1 MEPQQ
6 VAEFASPRY
15 FDKLGQHS
23 GTTNHHH
30 QPQASHVHHDGPA
43 VGSSSA
49 FIRPIVTA
57 KSIEQAHEKKRTNNF
72 LRSLLPARPSA
83 EHEAR
88 RVSIEAPK
96 KTSAALGQLFLDLPT
111 ELKIEVFASLPLA
124 DILSMRLVSR
134 SWHAMVTLHELPIA
148 CYHLKY
154 NIPAY
159 AKRLYPA
166 PTTHAINL
174 HYVCGIWH
182 RLHVA
187 AKLAFLICEWIT
199 KEIFLRNT
207 EEKRREFEVQ
217 RERMRRRLIPIL
229 FTMFHFFETYR
240 KLHVEF
246 IEEHGHGLLREPYT
260 VNPIEAQIMNMYDDK
275 TLLHVHQ
282 VFPLVV
288 SSFCRRLRPPS
299 YVGRVERSLR
309 GYIKEKPSDEI
320 YAAALCIGGLRQ
332 VERFWEIKGYNSR
345 RGAVDVWYN
354 SVSREPMEPA
364 AKPRRSLLG
373 GLTRKVSTL
382 NVKDWSGSAHDSL
395 PPVINSRTRRG
406 SNTTTQ
412 CQGDVV
418 MGGTTGPGWDSLVFS
433 SSMSAGM
440 PMTPLSREQARLVL
454 ADLPVLQH
462 IWSCTAE
469 ALILD
474 RRIVG
479 RPQDIK
485 RNAQVMLDLIQ
496 EGEAALEDEWWY
508 GMVAPESVCP
518 PLEAIDED
526 PIE

>member
-1 MEPQQ
+1 MLD
-6 VAEFASPRY
+6 VLTLTTSIA
-15 FDKLGQHS
+15 FD
-23 GTTNHHH
+23 
-30 QPQASHVHHDGPA
+30 
-43 VGSSSA
+43 
-49 FIRPIVTA
+49 
-57 KSIEQAHEKKRTNNF
+57 
-72 LRSLLPARPSA
+72 
-83 EHEAR
+83 
-88 RVSIEAPK
+88 
-96 KTSAALGQLFLDLPT
+96 QLFLSLPN
-111 ELKIEVFASLPLA
+111 ELKIQIVASLPLA

-134 SWHAMVTLHELPIA
+134 SWHTVVTLHELPIA
-148 CYHLKY
+148 RYHLKY

-166 PTTHAINL
+166 LTTSAINL

-240 KLHVEF
+240 KLHVQF
-246 IEEHGHGLLREPYT
+246 IEDHGHGLLREPYT

-275 TLLHVHQ
+275 TLLQVHQ

-309 GYIKEKPSDEI
+309 GYMKEKPSDEI
-320 YAAALCIGGLRQ
+320 YAAALCVGGLRQ

-354 SVSREPMEPA
+354 SVNREPTEPA
-364 AKPRRSLLG
+364 SKPRRSLLG
-373 GLTRKVSTL
+373 GLGRKKSTV
-382 NVKDWSGSAHDSL
+382 NIKDWPGSAHDAL
-395 PPVINSRTRRG
+395 PPLANSRSRRG
-406 SNTTTQ
+406 SNTTSH
-412 CQGDVV
+412 CQGDVI
-418 MGGTTGPGWDSLVFS
+418 MGGTAGTGWESMVFN

-440 PMTPLSREQARLVL
+440 PMMPLSREQARVVL

-462 IWSCTAE
+462 IWSFTAE
-469 ALILD
+469 ALVLD
-474 RRIVG
+474 RRIVE

-508 GMVAPESVCP
+508 GMVAPESVRP